1 MNVNYGKLIE
11 IEIAGGGRSPEID
24 TMEEE
29 VAEAE
34 IMEAAED
41 VVVVEEMIE
50 ERDEEV
56 EEVVVVKGTDN
67 G

>member
-1 MNVNYGKLIE
+1 
-11 IEIAGGGRSPEID
+11 
-24 TMEEE
+24 MEEV
-29 VAEAE
+29 VAEVE

-56 EEVVVVKGTDN
+56 EEVVKGTDN

>member
-1 MNVNYGKLIE
+1 
-11 IEIAGGGRSPEID
+11 
-24 TMEEE
+24 MEEE

-56 EEVVVVKGTDN
+56 EEVVKGTDN